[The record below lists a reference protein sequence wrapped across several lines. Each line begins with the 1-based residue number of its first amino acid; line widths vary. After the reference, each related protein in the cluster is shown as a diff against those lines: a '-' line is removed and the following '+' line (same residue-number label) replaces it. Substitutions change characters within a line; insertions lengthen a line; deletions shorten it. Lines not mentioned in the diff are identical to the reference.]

1 MPYWK
6 NTSASLMILKVLL
19 NWNSLV
25 KGPFLFVT
33 SLVARFNQIKKVHK
47 IRKLEEAL
55 KCYGYES
62 PVAPDSQV
70 TFQWL

>member
-1 MPYWK
+1 MPFWK

-33 SLVARFNQIKKVHK
+33 SLVARFNQIKKVNK
-47 IRKLEEAL
+47 IRKLEEARDDC
-55 KCYGYES
+55 KRTSYS
-62 PVAPDSQV
+62 HP
-70 TFQWL
+70 